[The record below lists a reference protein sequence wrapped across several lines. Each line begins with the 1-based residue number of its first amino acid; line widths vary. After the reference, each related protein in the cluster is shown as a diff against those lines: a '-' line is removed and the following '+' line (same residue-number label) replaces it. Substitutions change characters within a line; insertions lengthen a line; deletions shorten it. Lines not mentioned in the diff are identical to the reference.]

1 MNIFTKHNSKIIYY
15 KPLRL
20 RLNMGGDLLPNPPP
34 PPPPNP
40 PNLIGCGLGTFKTGA
55 AVISYCRIL
64 KKKQCL
70 IKF

>member
-1 MNIFTKHNSKIIYY
+1 
-15 KPLRL
+15 
-20 RLNMGGDLLPNPPP
+20 MGGDLLPNPPP